1 MEIIAICITKKP
13 AFLHG
18 EIRLLTT
25 FNSSRHNHLSDFY
38 CIASTWYNLKYFV
51 KKYLPQVYVSK
62 ICTYYI
68 KEYHFWS
75 TYQILA
81 NEVLNF
87 SFILRSDLRSEIIS
101 IFQKN
106 HKITIFAWEENFCVT
121 YKNLLL
127 SFLSEFLLEF
137 HFAVLSQFVVS

>member
-51 KKYLPQVYVSK
+51 KKVFATSLCQQDLYLLHKGIPFLIYLP
-62 ICTYYI
+62 
-68 KEYHFWS
+68 
-75 TYQILA
+75 
-81 NEVLNF
+81 NF
-87 SFILRSDLRSEIIS
+87 S
-101 IFQKN
+101 K
-106 HKITIFAWEENFCVT
+106 
-121 YKNLLL
+121 
-127 SFLSEFLLEF
+127 
-137 HFAVLSQFVVS
+137 